1 MSTERSLVLLLI
13 LVVALLSLL
22 KVEKLVRMSFWSYLL
37 LAWSLALGTG
47 ILQGASLLQGIPDET
62 FLGLRCAKIAE
73 FIVNAQPTI
82 LLIFFVA
89 GLRFF
94 IQYGHLSIK
103 IFSEIFEKKLQTLL
117 RCVLSFWNLIS
128 CFYFSL
134 AYFKGDL
141 YERIFMQ
148 PMVVPYV
155 ARIPMIGCISAI
167 ISLVATSQINLRFSF
182 KKDAWTV

>member
-1 MSTERSLVLLLI
+1 MSTERSLVLSLI

-47 ILQGASLLQGIPDET
+47 ILQGASLLQSIPDET

-73 FIVNAQPTI
+73 FIINAQPTI

-103 IFSEIFEKKLQTLL
+103 IFSEIFEKKLQ
-117 RCVLSFWNLIS
+117 SFWNLIS

-134 AYFKGDL
+134 AYFKGDF